1 MNKEEFCVSLEDNL
15 LDLSG
20 SRPDINLSR
29 AYHQMEIPFG
39 NFRSTIKL
47 PSAVD
52 GSLVTAEYH
61 DGFLLVTLPKSHPN
75 YYSN

>member
-1 MNKEEFCVSLEDNL
+1 
-15 LDLSG
+15 LDISG
-20 SRPDINLSR
+20 SRPDLQLNR
-29 AYHQMEIPFG
+29 AYHQMEIPYG

-61 DGFLLVTLPKSHPN
+61 DGFLLVTLPKAFPTIIEIKEE
-75 YYSN
+75 